1 MSRALR
7 LPFPKIGGSQPPPKT
22 AIANITGTCEATEF
36 KIWPVMDCA
45 VEDDGSLVNV
55 VIGARVGE

>member
-1 MSRALR
+1 MQKKVYQILCKNG
-7 LPFPKIGGSQPPPKT
+7 LVET
-22 AIANITGTCEATEF
+22 YTH
-36 KIWPVMDCA
+36 MDCA